1 VRLSLYREAFFHYT
15 SLKEQQIPRFE
26 DHQSPDQRNFP
37 EKSVSKEKRSMRKG
51 TDPEISIVVP
61 LFNEAPN
68 LKALAEH
75 VLEVMRPLGRTFEL
89 IFIDDGSADESLTIL
104 RAMRAE
110 IPELRVVVL
119 RRNFGQSAA
128 MTAGFDHARGEII
141 VSMDGDLQNDPKD
154 IPHLIAV
161 LEEGY
166 DLVSGWRKNRHDPFL
181 SKRLPSLVANWLIS
195 RATGIRLHDYGCTL
209 KAYRRDVARALFL
222 YGELH
227 RFIPVL
233 ASLYGSRITERVV
246 THHPRSK
253 GKSKYGIGRTYR
265 VLLDLLLMV
274 FFQKFAVR
282 PLQFFGLNGGI
293 LFVIGLLIELYLT
306 WVKLGRGED
315 IGGRPL
321 LLLGALL
328 IITGIVLAGLGLLGE
343 LVVRTYYESSGKRGY
358 TVREVL
364 E

>member
-1 VRLSLYREAFFHYT
+1 M
-15 SLKEQQIPRFE
+15 K
-26 DHQSPDQRNFP
+26 
-37 EKSVSKEKRSMRKG
+37 KG
-51 TDPEISIVVP
+51 SSTEISIVVP
-61 LFNEAPN
+61 LYNEALN
-68 LKALAEH
+68 LKVLVED
-75 VLEVMRPLGRTFEL
+75 VLEAMRPLGRSFEL
-89 IFIDDGSADESLTIL
+89 ILIDDGSTDNSGEIL
-104 RAMRAE
+104 RTMQSE
-110 IPELRVVVL
+110 TPELRVVAL

-141 VSMDGDLQNDPKD
+141 VSMDGDLQNDPHD
-154 IPHLIAV
+154 IPRMIAT

-166 DLVSGWRKNRHDPFL
+166 DLVSGWRKKRHDPFL
-181 SKRLPSLVANWLIS
+181 SKRLPSLIANWLIS
-195 RATGIRLHDYGCTL
+195 RATGIKLHDYGCTL
-209 KAYRRDVARALFL
+209 KVYRGDVARQLFL

-227 RFIPVL
+227 RFIPVF
-233 ASLYGSRITERVV
+233 ASLYGARITEKVV

-274 FFQKFAVR
+274 FFQKFATR
-282 PLQFFGLNGGI
+282 PLQFFGLNGGL
-293 LFVIGLLIELYLT
+293 LFVIGFVIELYLT

-343 LVVRTYYESSGKRGY
+343 LVVKTYYESSGKRGY
-358 TVREVL
+358 AVREVL

>member
-1 VRLSLYREAFFHYT
+1 
-15 SLKEQQIPRFE
+15 
-26 DHQSPDQRNFP
+26 
-37 EKSVSKEKRSMRKG
+37 MRK
-51 TDPEISIVVP
+51 DANPEISIVVP

-68 LKALAEH
+68 LKLLVES
-75 VLEVMRPLGRTFEL
+75 VLEVMRPLGRAFEL
-89 IFIDDGSADESLTIL
+89 ILIDDGSTDESRGIL
-104 RAMRAE
+104 RAMKDG

-141 VSMDGDLQNDPKD
+141 VSMDGDLQNDPHD
-154 IPHLIAV
+154 ISHMIAS
-161 LEEGY
+161 LEEGGY
-166 DLVSGWRKNRHDPFL
+166 DLVSGWRKKRHDPFF
-181 SKRLPSLVANWLIS
+181 SKRLPSLIANWLIS
-195 RATGIRLHDYGCTL
+195 RATGIKLHDYGCML
-209 KAYRRDVARALFL
+209 KAYRGDVARQLFL

-227 RFIPVL
+227 RFIPVFV
-233 ASLYGSRITERVV
+233 SLYGSRIIEKVV

-265 VLLDLLLMV
+265 VLLDLLLIL
-274 FFQKFAVR
+274 FFQKFATR

-293 LFVIGLLIELYLT
+293 LFGVGFVIELYLV
-306 WVKLGRGED
+306 WLKLWRGAD

-321 LLLGALL
+321 LLLGVLL

-343 LVVRTYYESSGKRGY
+343 LVIRTYYESSGKRVY
-358 TVREVL
+358 AVREVL

>member
-1 VRLSLYREAFFHYT
+1 
-15 SLKEQQIPRFE
+15 LKKA
-26 DHQSPDQRNFP
+26 S
-37 EKSVSKEKRSMRKG
+37 
-51 TDPEISIVVP
+51 TPEISIVVP
-61 LFNEAPN
+61 IFNEAPN
-68 LKALAEH
+68 LTVLAEGL
-75 VLEVMRPLGRTFEL
+75 LEVMRPLGRPFEL
-89 IFIDDGSADESLTIL
+89 IFIDDGSTDESGEIL
-104 RAMRAE
+104 RTMSAD

-128 MTAGFDHARGEII
+128 MTAGFDHARGGII
-141 VSMDGDLQNDPKD
+141 VSMDGDLQNDPHD
-154 IPHLIAV
+154 VPALVAS
-161 LEEGY
+161 LEDGY
-166 DLVSGWRKNRHDPFL
+166 DLVSGWRKERHDPFF
-181 SKRLPSLVANWLIS
+181 SKRLPSLIANWLIS
-195 RATGIRLHDYGCTL
+195 RATGIKLHDYGCTL
-209 KAYRRDVARALFL
+209 KAFKGDVARELLL

-233 ASLYGSRITERVV
+233 ASLYGSRIAERVV

-253 GKSKYGIGRTYR
+253 GKTKYGIGRTYR

-274 FFQKFAVR
+274 FFQKFATR
-282 PLQFFGLNGGI
+282 PLQFFGLNGGL
-293 LFVIGLLIELYLT
+293 LFLVGFVIELYLT

-343 LVVRTYYESSGKRGY
+343 LVVRTYYESSGKRSY
-358 TVREVL
+358 AVREVL